1 MYSWF
6 WAPLEI
12 DEGWKVERRGGL
24 TATKSVGRVFSA
36 MTNDQL
42 LELIRSLETGL
53 QPHLQRSAPLRTAVG
68 LLGQWLT
75 ELANAADERDFSADP
90 SGSAAAESSSVHP
103 RGSAEQTAAA
113 ENHAIRLGV
122 APSAP
127 PPKRTTAILPLKIG
141 DAVIHIP
148 TQGTTEEIGRARV
161 AAQDTAA
168 AMLQSGYQET
178 DLELVMTRVKLKA
191 RACEVAV
198 AKRKSEAEG
207 DAAGVA
213 AHILKINELVAQ
225 AKELP
230 HCFLWTLWRERPLPD
245 FDLVLTA
252 AKCYD
257 NVAAAAAFMVRV
269 DEAVARGQRAD
280 DIVPMKL
287 LAEACSALRV
297 VLSPTW
303 LGEDQDQS
311 EVYQWLRRAT
321 QSRRIYIDRYMT
333 MADAADPKA
342 HEDLATRIRT
352 ADSEFAQV
360 GQHEKDVKKHLNTTK
375 YACTSLPKCDA
386 DERSH
391 HWKKLSEA
399 LQLLQKVNVPPT
411 DPRVLEYISGV
422 LTVPRPENT
431 ADMSGF
437 NLVESALE
445 TAAKVNLERE
455 ARAAREALE
464 DDNDDSPRE
473 WGPEVL
479 KVREWLRGQRIVMVG
494 GDRRTSAVDR
504 LKDAFE
510 VSEVDWVELQEHGT
524 STPVRSA
531 ITRAPCVAVFILVRL
546 TGHLHGERT
555 DEWAKEAGVT
565 CVWLK
570 AGYNPQRIAHD
581 SLEQVAALI
590 GSRAKVKI

>member
-1 MYSWF
+1 MKD
-6 WAPLEI
+6 P
-12 DEGWKVERRGGL
+12 
-24 TATKSVGRVFSA
+24 VGRVFSA

-42 LELIRSLETGL
+42 IELIRSLEAGL
-53 QPHLQRSAPLRTAVG
+53 KPHLESSAPLRNAVG
-68 LLGQWLT
+68 LMGQWLT
-75 ELANAADERDFSADP
+75 ELARATGEVTSGASTSASVAASSQVALLTIPGVTQLRGASEQSP
-90 SGSAAAESSSVHP
+90 AAES
-103 RGSAEQTAAA
+103 
-113 ENHAIRLGV
+113 HAIRLGV
-122 APSAP
+122 APTAP

-141 DAVIHIP
+141 DAVVHIP

-161 AAQDTAA
+161 AAQDAPAA
-168 AMLQSGYQET
+168 PMYGAFHET
-178 DLELVMTRVKLKA
+178 DLELVVTRVKLKA

-198 AKRKSEAEG
+198 AKRKAEAEG

-213 AHILKINELVAQ
+213 THILKINELVAS

-245 FDLVLTA
+245 FDLVLAA

-257 NVAAAAAFMVRV
+257 NVAAAAAFMIKV
-269 DEAVARGQRAD
+269 DDAVARGQRAD
-280 DIVPMKL
+280 DIGPMKL

-321 QSRRIYIDRYMT
+321 QSRRIYVDRYMT
-333 MADAADPKA
+333 MVDAADPKA
-342 HEDLATRIRT
+342 ADDLAARIRS
-352 ADSEFAQV
+352 ADAEFAQV

-375 YACTSLPKCDA
+375 YACSSLPKCDP
-386 DERSH
+386 DERAH
-391 HWKKLSEA
+391 HWKKLGEA
-399 LQLLQKVNVPPT
+399 LQLLQKVHVQPT
-411 DPRVLEYISGV
+411 DPRVIEYTAGV

-431 ADMSGF
+431 ADLAGF
-437 NLVESALE
+437 ALVETALD
-445 TAAKVNLERE
+445 AATKFVADRE

-464 DDNDDSPRE
+464 EENDDSPRE

-494 GDRRTSAVDR
+494 GDRRSAAVDR

-510 VSEVDWVELQEHGT
+510 VSEVEWVELQEHGT

-531 ITRAPCVAVFILVRL
+531 ITRAPCAAVFILVRL

-581 SLEQVAALI
+581 SIEQVSAVMTP
-590 GSRAKVKI
+590 RAKAKV